1 MTDIILTGACG
12 RMGKVVSALCAEST
26 DLRIVAGVDINS
38 ASGSLGFPYPVYEKL
53 DDFEGDAD
61 VIVDFSHHSAI
72 YAIAKYATEKKVA
85 LVAATT
91 GYNEEELAILKCLS
105 EKVPV
110 FYSRN
115 MSLGI
120 NLLIELTKKA
130 TAVLGKKF
138 DIEIV
143 ERHHNKKLDAP
154 SGTAL
159 MLADAAAETMGSE
172 PEYVY
177 DRQSVRRSRS
187 DNEIGIHSVR
197 GGSIV
202 GDHEVAFCG
211 QDEVISLSHS
221 AYSRNVFAEGAVS
234 AAAFIKGK
242 PAGMY
247 DMSDLISSAL

>member
-1 MTDIILTGACG
+1 MTNIILTGACG
-12 RMGKVVSALCAEST
+12 RMGKVIGALCAGNDEY
-26 DLRIVAGVDINS
+26 RIVAGVDINA

-53 DDFEGDAD
+53 DDFEGEAD
-61 VIVDFSHHSAI
+61 VIIDFSHHSAI
-72 YAIAKYATEKKVA
+72 HAIAEYATKNNVA

-91 GYNEEELAILKCLS
+91 GYNEEELAVLKGIS

-120 NLLIELTKKA
+120 NLIELTKKA

-159 MLADAAAETMGSE
+159 MLADAAAETMGTD

-177 DRQSVRRSRS
+177 DRQSVRRARS

-221 AYSRNVFAEGAVS
+221 AYSRDVFAEGALS
-234 AAAFIKGK
+234 AAAFVSGK

-247 DMSDLISSAL
+247 DMSGLISSVL

>member
-1 MTDIILTGACG
+1 MTNVILTGACG
-12 RMGKVVSALCAEST
+12 RMGRAVSALCTES
-26 DLRIVAGVDINS
+26 DCIRVVAGVDINA

-53 DDFEGDAD
+53 DDFEGEAD
-61 VIVDFSHHSAI
+61 VIIDFSHHTAI
-72 YAIAKYATEKKVA
+72 YAIAKYAEAKKVA

-91 GYNEEELAILKCLS
+91 GYNEEELAVLKGLS

-138 DIEIV
+138 DVEII

-159 MLADAAAETMGSE
+159 MLADAAAETMGSS

-177 DRQSVRRSRS
+177 DRQSVRRARS

-211 QDEVISLSHS
+211 QDEVVSLSHS
-221 AYSRNVFAEGAVS
+221 AYSRDVFAQGAVS
-234 AAAFIKGK
+234 AASFIKDKAPGL
-242 PAGMY
+242 Y
-247 DMSDLISSAL
+247 DMSNLIATVI